1 MAWHRHLT
9 AEKNAALGALGIQ
22 YLLRLSHFAPLT
34 HPCMIGAVTH
44 FWNKTTN
51 NFHLPCKIF
60 GMSLLDVA
68 AITGLPISSPEF
80 TSDMQPERQYKI
92 GSMTSYSEFI
102 AHHMGAD
109 NEPVTDD
116 EHVAFLFY
124 WLNAIVFCSRN
135 VQMQKIFYPLAALL
149 HEGNNFNLAKLL
161 LGHISKEL
169 GQFVNCLRKNFLI
182 STGGPLWLL
191 QLWLNAIFEKF
202 MITLGDRTSD
212 KQHIEGFQ
220 LATFK
225 PHFPETQSDE
235 DQFWVVFSLFHSCK
249 NFNNDDLNFT
259 PLLCRNCG
267 PAWLERLLF
276 PNYNQEDEITNRT
289 WTNLLAV
296 QVIPIGLPQYK
307 KEHFKATLYAPHYA
321 SRQLGFSQAI
331 PFPLPK
337 NNKPLCHINLVSKE
351 ALDVYLSSNQQQ
363 KMGYHHLVYE
373 RSSFITKSCFDWWTA
388 YFSKYNC
395 IFEEIRNSATRI
407 ASIAEGSPKKS
418 LKRKAKTTSFSRQP
432 QRKSQRTPSRTSRR
446 VQSSSKSSSEDNEPL
461 IQNLPAASLDS
472 DDDDEADPASQLIRR
487 RRQIILAETT
497 AQSTS
502 SSLAPVKKAWRK
514 VEPPNLEANVGAT
527 HHKAYKGY
535 TSNKSNLSYRAP
547 NEVIQEAL
555 ESRNQELSKHI
566 WHCMVDT
573 KIEGENCP
581 AMCIN
586 EHEEQHSPSQT
597 ANIDHPLSSVQ
608 AGAFTGSHVAPDSD
622 SASQIPESNSDSPSR
637 VPETTAPE
645 SDSPTQIP
653 ETISSPQKSLNPP
666 RDAGIST
673 SHDLDPPSE
682 TLGMIPQPT
691 DTDLIG
697 LVNILNQVV
706 QEDKVPISTPTPA
719 GPSTSGLPLELN

>member
-1 MAWHRHLT
+1 MEETLQKSNSNADSEIRWDMTPPSLHILNQINDEIIEDPQLQIDYPRILILFTVGGETHCFIGLIDSLERANKRLHFFPSAQGKYLLINQDLDISFFTNPQKAFRNNPKIAPRGTDFMAWHRHLT
-9 AEKNAALGALGIQ
+9 AEKNAAL
-22 YLLRLSHFAPLT
+22 
-34 HPCMIGAVTH
+34 
-44 FWNKTTN
+44 
-51 NFHLPCKIF
+51 
-60 GMSLLDVA
+60 
-68 AITGLPISSPEF
+68 
-80 TSDMQPERQYKI
+80 
-92 GSMTSYSEFI
+92 
-102 AHHMGAD
+102 D

-149 HEGNNFNLAKLL
+149 HEGNNFNLAK
-161 LGHISKEL
+161 
-169 GQFVNCLRKNFLI
+169 
-182 STGGPLWLL
+182 
-191 QLWLNAIFEKF
+191 
-202 MITLGDRTSD
+202 
-212 KQHIEGFQ
+212 
-220 LATFK
+220 
-225 PHFPETQSDE
+225 
-235 DQFWVVFSLFHSCK
+235 
-249 NFNNDDLNFT
+249 
-259 PLLCRNCG
+259 
-267 PAWLERLLF
+267 
-276 PNYNQEDEITNRT
+276 T

-487 RRQIILAETT
+487 RRQIILA
-497 AQSTS
+497 
-502 SSLAPVKKAWRK
+502 
-514 VEPPNLEANVGAT
+514 
-527 HHKAYKGY
+527 
-535 TSNKSNLSYRAP
+535 
-547 NEVIQEAL
+547 
-555 ESRNQELSKHI
+555 
-566 WHCMVDT
+566 
-573 KIEGENCP
+573 
-581 AMCIN
+581 
-586 EHEEQHSPSQT
+586 
-597 ANIDHPLSSVQ
+597 
-608 AGAFTGSHVAPDSD
+608 GAFTGSHVAPDSD

-706 QEDKVPISTPTPA
+706 QEDKVPAQHSTIVKKFIKVTNDYVA
-719 GPSTSGLPLELN
+719 TQNKLQEIKDKATQSTLKQRNVTQLFDQ